1 MCNQYQ
7 GCDTNNTI
15 ILESNLS
22 AWRYGLCC
30 GQEVP
35 CLGVFLRETHVC
47 VQGEVNVCVDVEH
60 SLLVTQRK

>member
-1 MCNQYQ
+1 MYNQYQ
-7 GCDTNNTI
+7 GCDTDKTI

-22 AWRYGLCC
+22 AWRYGFWG

-35 CLGVFLRETHVC
+35 CLGVFLRETHVR
-47 VQGEVNVCVDVEH
+47 VQGEGNVDVDIEY